1 MLTRV
6 RPPEAAGA
14 GAAGACAAAAGA
26 DASAPAERCGG
37 AADWQATAASKT
49 LVRTNAATLRVGIGR
64 HSFSVS
70 RSGRRPPCLVA
81 FPGAAAS
88 AERYPHHYGFQAVRL
103 AWQRR
108 PLLST
113 LVAGGPGEGPG
124 GARSIASG

>member
-14 GAAGACAAAAGA
+14 CAAGAGAAAAGA
-26 DASAPAERCGG
+26 VASAPAERGGG

-49 LVRTNAATLRVGIGR
+49 IVRTNAATLRAGIGR

-70 RSGRRPPCLVA
+70 HSGRRPLCPVA
-81 FPGAAAS
+81 SPGPAAS
-88 AERYPHHYGFQAVRL
+88 AERYPHQYGFQAVRL

-108 PLLST
+108 P
-113 LVAGGPGEGPG
+113 
-124 GARSIASG
+124 